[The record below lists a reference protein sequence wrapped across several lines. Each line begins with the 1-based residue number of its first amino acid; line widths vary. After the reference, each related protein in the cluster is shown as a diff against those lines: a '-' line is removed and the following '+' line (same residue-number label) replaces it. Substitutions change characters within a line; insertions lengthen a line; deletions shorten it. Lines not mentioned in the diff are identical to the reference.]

1 MVPNLLEFSTRVKSM
16 VTGRSNGSRVFRIRV
31 SGPITAWM
39 EKAHTNGRTDASTQ
53 ANGRKTI
60 CTGMGFTAG
69 PMAVTMRVITLMT
82 SVRAK
87 ERLCGLM
94 AVRTL
99 VSGKMAKCTEEVNTL
114 NLTVK

>member
-1 MVPNLLEFSTRVKSM
+1 MVPNLLEFSTRAKSM
-16 VTGRSNGSRVFRIRV
+16 ATGRSNGSRVFHIRV
-31 SGPITAWM
+31 SGSIIAWM
-39 EKAHTNGRTDASTQ
+39 AKALTNGRTVASTQ

-69 PMAVTMRVITLMT
+69 PMAVTMKAITSMT
-82 SVRAK
+82 NVRAR

-94 AVRTL
+94 AVLTL
-99 VSGKMAKCTEEVNTL
+99 VSGKMAKCTVEANTL

>member
-1 MVPNLLEFSTRVKSM
+1 MA
-16 VTGRSNGSRVFRIRV
+16 TGRSNGSRAFCIRV
-31 SGPITAWM
+31 SGLITAWM
-39 EKAHTNGRTDASTQ
+39 AKALTYGRTVASTQ

-60 CTGMGFTAG
+60 CTVMGFTAG
-69 PMAVTMRVITLMT
+69 PMAVTMRAITSMT

-99 VSGKMAKCTEEVNTL
+99 VSGKMAKCTVEANTR